1 MGRTV
6 DGDILGRF
14 IDAEFA
20 GEAGLG
26 GFEFEELVVVG
37 KCDV

>member
-1 MGRTV
+1 MKTR
-6 DGDILGRF
+6 IMIKNLRLA
-14 IDAEFA
+14 DAEFA